1 MKTNKIQ
8 GITIISLVV
17 TIIILLILS
26 GVTISSI
33 TGQNG
38 ILERTKLAKEMS
50 KASNEKE
57 AIELDIALVNMERIF
72 NNSGK
77 YYTGIPLYDKNL
89 ENGNKWNIIVENETQ
104 KAYGTGW
111 NYLIKGT
118 EIENY
123 GKIQYNWLVNY
134 ESGELKQLEENTYT
148 QLMYGSNLAVKDE
161 LVLNV
166 DPINMSDST
175 SWGENIKLYGV
186 ENNDGYGYNGDE
198 IKLDGINDYIEIYT
212 GDNKINEGITFE
224 YYGNLKGKTAYILN
238 KTIKKPKEG
247 WERFSRKFRSALVA
261 GESASFSLSMNGI
274 DDSDSSWSLEKPQSH
289 WIRKKFDINY
299 INNTDGYIT
308 VTINIVDNTVTLYW
322 NGDYVDRTTVNH
334 DWMVNTEGGF
344 LDSEIPFTIGLQAG
358 GSSYTENYSEM
369 NIYACR
375 LYTKI
380 LTDEEIKDNYIKTVT
395 YHNMANN

>member
-89 ENGNKWNIIVENETQ
+89 ENGNK
-104 KAYGTGW
+104 
-111 NYLIKGT
+111 
-118 EIENY
+118 
-123 GKIQYNWLVNY
+123 
-134 ESGELKQLEENTYT
+134 

-289 WIRKKFDINY
+289 WIRKKFD
-299 INNTDGYIT
+299 
-308 VTINIVDNTVTLYW
+308 NTVTLYW